1 MCRFKLDYLRDIF
14 WPAAT
19 SSNKVAFLKVID
31 EIKQT
36 SLEAH
41 AYLSKISLETWAVHA
56 FDTIC
61 KTDHNT
67 NNVVEAFNGWMN
79 KNRTLPMLTMIEKV
93 IWKFMKLI
101 QDRYEATMSW
111 ESNIPPA
118 INRKLQKPNIN
129 GYFDPLRCG
138 EYEFEARASPRKRD
152 NDEDYV
158 NDYLKKAAY
167 LRTYSNNIHAISD
180 KNLWLNENFETI
192 LPPIRKMGVGKP
204 RLSRRRGSTEPKKVQ
219 RSVGFKC
226 GICKEVGHNSR
237 TCKNTSTTERQRRRN
252 GEKCQEAV
260 SEMPQH
266 HVTGNQWFREDGEAT
281 LEAKISIEHLELYKD
296 IGLQDNGAGLKG
308 PTDNSNDAVGNKQVA
323 TDRFMLEHFCK

>member
-1 MCRFKLDYLRDIF
+1 MSDSEDKVPNENNGIKDGVPNENNGIVDEVPNDSRDEDYGLSDVNKDDIAEKEVIDNHIICTAFRPRDDGRITLETFKNDHNCLAVPKNRDVTSVWFKLDYLRDIF

-41 AYLSKISLETWAVHA
+41 AYL
-56 FDTIC
+56 
-61 KTDHNT
+61 N
-67 NNVVEAFNGWMN
+67 
-79 KNRTLPMLTMIEKV
+79 
-93 IWKFMKLI
+93 
-101 QDRYEATMSW
+101 
-111 ESNIPPA
+111 
-118 INRKLQKPNIN
+118 
-129 GYFDPLRCG
+129 
-138 EYEFEARASPRKRD
+138 
-152 NDEDYV
+152 
-158 NDYLKKAAY
+158 
-167 LRTYSNNIHAISD
+167 

-237 TCKNTSTTERQRRRN
+237 TCKNTSTTETEKPPLRRRFRLVRDEMEAATDYTKLLTN
-252 GEKCQEAV
+252 LLSGAAGEVDYFQRGKDYVE
-260 SEMPQH
+260 
-266 HVTGNQWFREDGEAT
+266 NLRR
-281 LEAKISIEHLELYKD
+281 EHLELYKD